1 MYCASTPDPASSGKF
16 AAQRLCQLGLVML
29 SVYAGYSVLHG
40 SGTRGPVAQSV
51 FQKLPS
57 CFITPSKA
65 FAASIDCPW
74 FDAKFSVWAD
84 WISSA
89 VRKRKMNI
97 ISATATR
104 VSASVV
110 PREAFNL

>member
-1 MYCASTPDPASSGKF
+1 MYCALTPEPARSGKF
-16 AAQRLCQLGLVML
+16 AVQRLCQLGLVMV
-29 SVYAGYSVLHG
+29 SVYAGYVVLQG
-40 SGTRGPVAQSV
+40 SGVPGPVPQSGP
-51 FQKLPS
+51 QKPPS
-57 CFITPSKA
+57 CFITPSSE

-89 VRKRKMNI
+89 VRKRKMNVI
-97 ISATATR
+97 NPTATIP
-104 VSASVV
+104 SANVV